1 MVDRQS
7 LAEKKVGF
15 YCTRCKRQLRTQIC
29 PLHGIGDTIILETSM
44 HIPLPPAGGFTKKA
58 VKNPPH
64 NKPESQNARIRQ
76 QQPETKVPPKPR
88 EQANDHTPSDDLFS
102 NLDQWKFEYLESKR
116 RSNETQQKLGAT
128 PVKRREAKT
137 EKKESKRR
145 SNKIQDKPEVTSPK
159 RRGKKAEKKETPAP
173 VPVAN
178 ADDPDRWYEQFFDKI
193 NEQFRMKA
201 ERKSDDQ
208 TGENR
213 KKPWVAYGAAVILL
227 LACAVSFYAFTYP
240 EYARK
245 SLFSNAEKLFD
256 SEQYPEAL
264 EKYTAF
270 SKKYPGDSFLPTV
283 MQRIHQIEQIEA
295 ERHER
300 ELRFQELM
308 SEARTML
315 AQEIPLSAKTDDAM
329 RLIREILAE
338 APKYVPALQLRDRI
352 VAEHFDNARA
362 AFDKEKYA
370 LALNHYE
377 QVLKIKPDDAEVV
390 SQINR
395 TLALKDVDDR
405 LKNLSRL
412 ARTKADI
419 ERLRKEKFRLK
430 KQIQLSQDRLQK
442 ITRQSNAAEIGV
454 STQKTVP
461 LTPERDAAELL
472 PENSTP
478 SKPLAKTAESL
489 GIELVSE
496 AKTPEKKPLIVEESF
511 IDGGKKKY
519 VYRANPSLPKE
530 IKSKEFTMVLAECV
544 VGWDGK
550 VEDVTLV
557 SPSKDARIDQ
567 IARESFREFRF
578 KPATYKGDPVKFK
591 SIEVIAF

>member
-1 MVDRQS
+1 MVDHQS
-7 LAEKKVGF
+7 LTEKKVGF

-29 PLHGIGDTIILETSM
+29 PLHGIDDTIILEMSA
-44 HIPLPPAGGFTKKA
+44 HIPLPPPGGVFAKKA
-58 VKNPPH
+58 VKNSSRDGG
-64 NKPESQNARIRQ
+64 EIQNGRERQ
-76 QQPETKVPPKPR
+76 PREKKAPPKSQP
-88 EQANDHTPSDDLFS
+88 QANDHTPSDDLFS

-116 RSNETQQKLGAT
+116 RSNETQRKPGEAS
-128 PVKRREAKT
+128 VKRREERT
-137 EKKESKRR
+137 ERTESKRR
-145 SNKIQDKPEVTSPK
+145 SNKIQDKPGETSPK
-159 RRGKKAEKKETPAP
+159 RRGEKTEKKETPSP

-193 NEQFRMKA
+193 NEQFRKKA

-213 KKPWVAYGAAVILL
+213 KKPWVAYSAAVILL

-264 EKYTAF
+264 EEYTTF

-300 ELRFQELM
+300 EVRFQELM
-308 SEARTML
+308 GEAKTMFE
-315 AQEIPLSAKTDDAM
+315 QEISLSAKTDDAM
-329 RLIREILAE
+329 HFISEILAE
-338 APKYVPALQLRDRI
+338 DPKYVPALQLRDRI
-352 VAEHFDNARA
+352 VAEHFDNAQA
-362 AFDKEKYA
+362 AFEEEKYA

-405 LKNLSRL
+405 LKNLSKL

-419 ERLRKEKFRLK
+419 ERLREEKARLK
-430 KQIQLSQDRLQK
+430 KQIQTSQDRLQK
-442 ITRQSNAAEIGV
+442 ITRQNSTGEVSV

-461 LTPERDAAELL
+461 LTPETDAAALS

-478 SKPLAKTAESL
+478 EQPLAKTAESL
-489 GIELVSE
+489 GIELISE
-496 AKTPEKKPLIVEESF
+496 AKTPEKKPLIVEETF

-519 VYRANPSLPKE
+519 VYRANPSLPQD

-578 KPATYKGDPVKFK
+578 KPATYNGDPVKFK